1 MILMRKHRI
10 NMNLIFDH
18 NPKVFLDNVT
28 VFVQQ
33 VESVNNIS
41 LFITDLITN
50 LTELTSINYA

>member
-41 LFITDLITN
+41 LFITDLQ
-50 LTELTSINYA
+50 